1 MATNTIAGTN
11 LAAIAEMTIP
21 NLKSALVPLNAFT
34 TDFSA
39 DIAQMGAT
47 VTTRYATQPTA
58 VDLSSGY
65 TSQNTELTPLTVT
78 LSRFYGF
85 VYGFNDVERSK
96 SAVNL
101 LDIFV
106 APAVQ
111 AIGVDVFGQLWNLV
125 NDTNYPA
132 AAATELTVT
141 AANFD
146 RDDVAD
152 LATQLTTNKVP
163 KMGRSLIL
171 APGHYGAL
179 AKDLNAAD
187 SAGQTTTIGEHT
199 IPRLHGFDVYE
210 SPECDA
216 NSVSVAGLA
225 CHRNNILMAARGV
238 DFPVE
243 ASAAGVEVQ
252 NIVVPGLGLPV
263 QFRRWYDANAGELK
277 VSVGVLYGVLF
288 GLPNAGM
295 KIVTA

>member
-34 TDFSA
+34 TDFSP

-65 TSQNTELTPLTVT
+65 TSQNTELTALNIT

-106 APAVQ
+106 EPAVQ

-132 AAATELTVT
+132 AAATELTST

-146 RDDVAD
+146 RDDVVD

-163 KMGRSLIL
+163 LRGRSLIL

-187 SAGQTTTIGEHT
+187 SAGQTTTIGENI
-199 IPRLHGFDVYE
+199 IPRLHGFDVYQ

-238 DFPVE
+238 DFPAE
-243 ASAAGVEVQ
+243 AAAAGVEVQ
-252 NIVVPGLGLPV
+252 NVVVPGLGLPV